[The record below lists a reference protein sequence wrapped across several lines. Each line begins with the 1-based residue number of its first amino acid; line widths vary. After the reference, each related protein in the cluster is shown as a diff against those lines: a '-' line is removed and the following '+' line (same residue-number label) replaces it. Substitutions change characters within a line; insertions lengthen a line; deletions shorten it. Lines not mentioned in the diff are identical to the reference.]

1 MVRGNTPQDIA
12 EAVSFIARVQSMTG
26 TTIVIDGGQS
36 LVRRDHD
43 VMFTY
48 GIDPNAPVSPKKT

>member
-1 MVRGNTPQDIA
+1 M
-12 EAVSFIARVQSMTG
+12 SFAARVPSMTG

-48 GIDPNAPVSPKKT
+48 GIDPNAPVSAKKP

>member
-1 MVRGNTPQDIA
+1 
-12 EAVSFIARVQSMTG
+12 MTG
-26 TTIVIDGGQS
+26 TTIVIDGGQN

-48 GIDPNAPVSPKKT
+48 GIDPNAPVGPRKP